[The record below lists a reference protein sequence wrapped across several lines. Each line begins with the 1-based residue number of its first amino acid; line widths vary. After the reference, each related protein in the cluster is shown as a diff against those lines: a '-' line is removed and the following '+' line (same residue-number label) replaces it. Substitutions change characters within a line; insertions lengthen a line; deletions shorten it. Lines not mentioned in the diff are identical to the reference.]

1 MMDVLFTIV
10 FLGIFCACA
19 YALFSDD
26 DDMKDTWRR
35 R

>member
-1 MMDVLFTIV
+1 MMDVLFTII
-10 FLGIFCACA
+10 FLAILGGCA

-26 DDMKDTWRR
+26 DDMQDTWRR